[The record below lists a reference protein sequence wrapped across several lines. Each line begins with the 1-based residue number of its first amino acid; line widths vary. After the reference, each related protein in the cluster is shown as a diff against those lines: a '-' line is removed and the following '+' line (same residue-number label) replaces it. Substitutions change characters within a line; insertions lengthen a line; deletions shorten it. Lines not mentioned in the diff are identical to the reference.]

1 MDHLLRF
8 SSSTNPLE
16 VASDEAQI
24 NFRDVVSNWN
34 SRESCFGAGP
44 LLMGGRMTC
53 LLALDTSTQGM
64 SLALIIGGD
73 VLVYDG
79 VGGGEASGQLIPQA
93 QQLMAQAGLIWS
105 QLDAI
110 AFGRGPG
117 AFTGLRTACSVA
129 QGLAL
134 GADRPVLPLDSLM
147 VVAQDACEMMDAPS
161 TWVVTDARMG
171 EVYAA
176 QYRWCA
182 DEPLPLG
189 MTGCWRVLT
198 EPLLSTPEAMLSR
211 WSDRTPTHLAGNA
224 LLAFSDA
231 FSDAK
236 LPGVRLFP
244 RAQIRG
250 HALAAVA
257 LQAWACG
264 GAVDAA
270 LALPLYVRDK
280 VAQTMAERE
289 QIRLAAAGPT

>member
-1 MDHLLRF
+1 
-8 SSSTNPLE
+8 
-16 VASDEAQI
+16 
-24 NFRDVVSNWN
+24 
-34 SRESCFGAGP
+34 
-44 LLMGGRMTC
+44 MTC

-64 SLALIIGGD
+64 SLALISGSD
-73 VLVYDG
+73 ALVYDG
-79 VGGGEASGQLIPQA
+79 EGGGAASGQLIPQA
-93 QQLMAQAGLIWS
+93 QQLMAQAGLSWS

-147 VVAQDACEMMDAPS
+147 VVAQDAGEVRDATS

-176 QYRWCA
+176 QYRWHA
-182 DEPLPLG
+182 DDALSQGIAGRWCVE
-189 MTGCWRVLT
+189 T
-198 EPLLSTPEAMLSR
+198 EPLLNTPQALLR
-211 WSDRTPTHLAGNA
+211 LWSDQRPTQLAGNA
-224 LLAFSDA
+224 LLAFSDV
-231 FSDAK
+231 FSGGT
-236 LPGVRLFP
+236 LPGVHLFP

-250 HALAAVA
+250 CALAAVA
-257 LQAWACG
+257 RQAWSCG
-264 GAVDAA
+264 GAVDAG

-289 QIRLAAAGPT
+289 QMRLVTIGVK